1 MVRLRTI
8 IGKFF
13 YHRKI
18 AIPEEFQ
25 DGALDYDFAYE
36 FVQLKGQDGKPIDAV
51 YPKTYSLN
59 NVYAQ
64 EQVFDGQTYYY
75 LGYLYKYKKDSED
88 LLYFTVDENSG
99 SYQTKT
105 AYKYKYDSFNKS
117 GTFNSYKFYLY
128 NPYHSEVIEKP
139 MMTYSGK
146 KLDFED
152 AISTESVTEDGESV
166 KYGVAN
172 YPLTDSNY
180 ANSAYTFSIN
190 FRNVG
195 NDNLTYSYSNTQYNV
210 GNGAVGISDSDA
222 SGWISFD
229 MDNERV
235 TITPQVSNPE
245 ALKSF
250 STYVTVT
257 DGWFVARAHITAN
270 ITRTSAPDITQ
281 GDTQNFRVYKTGVTA
296 STTAGDDGAYEKGTA
311 KDFTKSGNIV
321 TNNVSGLQWQD
332 DAAAALTNVDWTGA
346 GTYCDGLTLD
356 TFSDWRLPT
365 IQELTTIIDYGTRD
379 PALVSAFTNTSSS
392 YYWSSTEAQNTA
404 NAYGVG
410 IFEGD
415 DKYLTKKTDLW
426 YARCVRQ

>member
-1 MVRLRTI
+1 MRSFVLFGGTYTTLPLNMNGIYVVRRQGETKPAGAFSYVGPLHPIYMKGLLSYSFSEILGGEAADYNRQI
-8 IGKFF
+8 F

-152 AISTESVTEDGESV
+152 AISTESVTEDGGESV

-172 YPLTDSNY
+172 YPPLTDSNY

-257 DGWFVARAHITAN
+257 DAGLLRGLILQQISPARQHLILLRV
-270 ITRTSAPDITQ
+270 IHRTSEFIKQ
-281 GDTQNFRVYKTGVTA
+281 V
-296 STTAGDDGAYEKGTA
+296 
-311 KDFTKSGNIV
+311 
-321 TNNVSGLQWQD
+321 
-332 DAAAALTNVDWTGA
+332 
-346 GTYCDGLTLD
+346 
-356 TFSDWRLPT
+356 
-365 IQELTTIIDYGTRD
+365 
-379 PALVSAFTNTSSS
+379 
-392 YYWSSTEAQNTA
+392 
-404 NAYGVG
+404 
-410 IFEGD
+410 
-415 DKYLTKKTDLW
+415 
-426 YARCVRQ
+426 